1 MAKGKG
7 FAVGRTR
14 VQNLA
19 QLCDPEQFTSPLWL
33 LVFSYVKWG

>member
-14 VQNLA
+14 VHNLA
-19 QLCDPEQFTSPLWL
+19 QLCVILSSLPHRS
-33 LVFSYVKWG
+33 GC